1 MTRIKLNPDG
11 MVDDIRA
18 AVLVLRMGGLIIFPA
33 ERLYGMGADAHN
45 PVAARAI
52 FELKDRPA
60 NRPLPVIVDTI
71 EEAKKWAEFS
81 PAAERLAD
89 FFWPGPLTLV
99 LPYKGGLAPEV
110 TAGSEKIGIRV
121 PGSSVAL
128 KLAAQFG
135 GPITATSANLSGE
148 DACFFLDGDSDLVT
162 TGINAGIDL
171 VLDDGLLPG
180 PPGSTVVEV
189 EGDHVNVLREGAV
202 NIREIEP
209 NKGGQGMT

>member
-1 MTRIKLNPDG
+1 MTRIKLHPDG
-11 MVDDIRA
+11 MADDIRA
-18 AVLVLRMGGLIIFPA
+18 AVLVLRVGGLIIFPA
-33 ERLYGMGADAHN
+33 ERLYGMGADARN
-45 PVAARAI
+45 PVAVKTI
-52 FELKDRPA
+52 FELKGRPA
-60 NRPLPVIVDTI
+60 DRPLPVIVDTVG
-71 EEAKKWAEFS
+71 EARKWAEFS

-110 TAGSEKIGIRV
+110 TAGTDKIGIRV

-148 DACFFLDGDSDLVT
+148 DACFFLDGDPDLASA
-162 TGINAGIDL
+162 GINAGIDL

-189 EGDHVNVLREGAV
+189 MGDRVKTLREGAAD
-202 NIREIEP
+202 IREIES
-209 NKGGQGMT
+209 NLGGQGMT